1 MATSTNTSVPKF
13 FSALPRFHIFT
24 GENRQFQAE
33 TEKITNYILGKYPF
47 IDDKN
52 EGVRILL

>member
-13 FSALPRFHIFT
+13 SSALPKFHIFT
-24 GENRQFQAE
+24 GENRQFQTE
-33 TEKITNYILGKYPF
+33 TEKITNYILCKYPF
-47 IDDKN
+47 IEDKK